1 MQGLLIINSA
11 YTKYVDIYEI
21 VSDFYKS
28 VTTEKRV
35 IGKSSL
41 GRDIYAVK
49 VGEGAPVGL
58 AQYAMHGRE
67 YITSLLA
74 LRHFEVGVKRGCLW
88 LVPLVNPDGAML
100 SCQGIESVHNLALRK
115 QLIAMNGSEDFS
127 LWKAN
132 ARGVDLNVNFDA
144 GWGTGSKNT
153 RIAGAEN
160 YIGKKP
166 FSERETQALKRFTET
181 LRPDYTVSYHTKGE
195 EIYWYFYQPMAH
207 LARDK
212 MLALC
217 LSKATG
223 YPLAH
228 AKGSAGGY
236 KDWCIRKFGIP
247 AFTVEAGADTLTH
260 PLGKQD
266 LPNVIQANEYAL
278 YELSG
283 DYGE

>member
-1 MQGLLIINSA
+1 M
-11 YTKYVDIYEI
+11 DIYQI
-21 VSDFYKS
+21 VSDFYKT
-28 VTTEKRV
+28 VRAEKRV
-35 IGKSSL
+35 IGKSTL

-58 AQYAMHGRE
+58 AQYAIHGRE
-67 YITSLLA
+67 YITSILA
-74 LRHFEVGVKRGCLW
+74 LRHFEVGTQKGSLW
-88 LVPLVNPDGAML
+88 ILPLVNPDGAML
-100 SCQGIESVHNLALRK
+100 SCQGLASVHNVAVRK

-144 GWGTGSKNT
+144 AWGTGVKNT
-153 RIAGAEN
+153 RIAGSEN

-166 FSERETQALKRFTET
+166 FSERETQAIKRFTET
-181 LRPDYTVSYHTKGE
+181 VHPDYTISYHTKGE

-217 LSKATG
+217 LSQTTG

-247 AFTVEAGADTLTH
+247 AFTVEAGADTFVH
-260 PLGKQD
+260 PIGEEG
-266 LPNVIQANEYAL
+266 LPDILRKNEYAL
-278 YELSG
+278 YRLSG
-283 DYGE
+283 KYGE